1 MINLSLTIKRALIVI
16 GIVMILWLLWI
27 VGRDWLKPNI
37 IKGLGGYTNSEMK
50 HTTDTLSIKYN
61 NIFIKYKEL
70 EVKAQLIG
78 KPEYISV
85 YKYIKEQNTNDTST
99 TGKVQPQIT
108 TILGVKR
115 YQTIINDT
123 ILQGNIETIL
133 SLDSCKI
140 VSQTLKYQPKIPY
153 IREKIVT
160 IVNNTETILS
170 DKPKAYIGAGINVS
184 SNNQITPQVLYLT
197 KKKWLYNIGYQKD
210 ITNQLPNTIQI
221 GVAKLF

>member
-1 MINLSLTIKRALIVI
+1 MEMRTTMRTLLKLGITVVI
-16 GIVMILWLLWI
+16 LLLLWKFTK
-27 VGRDWLKPNI
+27 DWIKPRVV
-37 IKGLGGYTNSEMK
+37 KALGGYTEK
-50 HTTDTLSIKYN
+50 EVKTKVDTLTVKYKD
-61 NIFIKYKEL
+61 IYVKYKEL
-70 EVKAQLIG
+70 QTKVTVIPEPIYIDNYVYVKET
-78 KPEYISV
+78 K
-85 YKYIKEQNTNDTST
+85 TNSLNT
-99 TGKVQPQIT
+99 TGKSDLKIT
-108 TILGVKR
+108 VSERVKR
-115 YQTIINDT
+115 YSTSINDS
-123 ILQGNIETIL
+123 ILDGNIETIL
-133 SLDSCKI
+133 SLENCEI
-140 VSQTLKYQPKIPY
+140 ISQSLNYKPKIPY

>member
-1 MINLSLTIKRALIVI
+1 MEMRTTMRTLLKLGITVVI
-16 GIVMILWLLWI
+16 LLLLWKFTK
-27 VGRDWLKPNI
+27 DWIKPRVV
-37 IKGLGGYTNSEMK
+37 KALGGYTEK
-50 HTTDTLSIKYN
+50 EVKTKVDTLTVKYKD
-61 NIFIKYKEL
+61 IYVKYKEL
-70 EVKAQLIG
+70 QTKVTVIPEPIYIDNYVYVKET
-78 KPEYISV
+78 K
-85 YKYIKEQNTNDTST
+85 TNSLNT
-99 TGKVQPQIT
+99 TGKSQPKIMASER
-108 TILGVKR
+108 VKR
-115 YQTIINDT
+115 YSTSVNDS
-123 ILQGNIETIL
+123 ILDGNIETIL
-133 SLDSCKI
+133 SLENCKI
-140 VSQTLKYQPKIPY
+140 ISQSLNYTPKIPY